1 MPSSGSLDITML
13 PLGAYPEFTAEHAET
28 AWILQ
33 ACPEPAEGL
42 TKCGKFRLPELVE
55 GWLVHQLDD
64 VKLAKL
70 DEFLL
75 GVAQSLNV
83 DFLVV
88 LPQCGCRHF

>member
-1 MPSSGSLDITML
+1 ML

-28 AWILQ
+28 AWIRQ
-33 ACPEPAEGL
+33 ACLKPAEGL
-42 TKCGKFRLPELVE
+42 TMHGKLRSPELIE

-75 GVAQSLNV
+75 GVA
-83 DFLVV
+83 
-88 LPQCGCRHF
+88 

>member
-1 MPSSGSLDITML
+1 ML

-33 ACPEPAEGL
+33 ACPEPA
-42 TKCGKFRLPELVE
+42 E

-88 LPQCGCRHF
+88 LPQRGCRHF